1 LPPTTLS
8 QLAPPRGV
16 DLWVFALEQSAAR
29 EARLTANCSAR
40 ELERAERMLVPR
52 RRREFLVGRGAV
64 RSILGAYLGIAAR
77 HVEIAVGPHGKPFL
91 DAPGAPAFNLS
102 HSGGLAVVAVSAGFD
117 VGIDIERVDPALD
130 VMAIARRFLA
140 PDEVAHL
147 SSLEPAARPAAFSR
161 LWTRREA
168 CLKTSG
174 TGFAIGLGEL
184 RTPLECLAASG
195 SDGPRTVVDI
205 DPAPGYI
212 GALAY
217 DAAPALVHIRDH
229 ALACS

>member
-1 LPPTTLS
+1 VSATALS
-8 QLAPPRGV
+8 PLAPPRGV
-16 DLWVFALEQSAAR
+16 DLWVFALEQPAAR

-40 ELERAERMLVPR
+40 ELERAARMLVPR

-64 RSILGAYLGIAAR
+64 RSILGAYLGIAPR
-77 HVEIAVGPHGKPFL
+77 HVEIAVGPHGKPFV

-102 HSGGLAVVAVSAGFD
+102 HSGDMAVVAVSAGFD

-147 SSLEPAARPAAFSR
+147 ASLEAAARAAAFSR
-161 LWTRREA
+161 LWTRRQA

-174 TGFAIGLGEL
+174 TGFAIGLGEV
-184 RTPLECLAASG
+184 RTPLPRSAAPT
-195 SDGPRTVVDI
+195 SDGARTIVDI
-205 DPAPGYI
+205 DPAPGYV

-217 DAAPALVHIRDH
+217 DAAPVLVHIRDH
-229 ALACS
+229 ALACL